1 VLEVEIDEQKEL
13 IQQLMTTDREM
24 KQHIQLLQQVLDKCF
39 SEAVVNAARLREVES
54 QLAEIQPLQSSET
67 PTLQQPTSSKSI
79 QTEQLLSSKSIQTE
93 QSPTLEVEINEQK
106 ELNRQLMTRDR
117 DMKQYIQLL
126 QQELNK
132 RFNEAVVH
140 AARLR
145 EVESQLAE
153 IQPLQSSET
162 PTPQQLVDEPHY
174 KSRYSHFYINTINI
188 VPVGLVFIVV
198 VLAHSFNGTPFLP
211 CMAGL
216 CLTDA
221 LAFLCPVTDI
231 LATVAQICMKFCI
244 MVHVSPG
251 QIFIIFSPLVVPL
264 GLPNPKFWPYVKSG

>member
-1 VLEVEIDEQKEL
+1 MSDQQPAANVKSIQAALEVEIDELKKL
-13 IQQLMTTDREM
+13 NQQLMKERE
-24 KQHIQLLQQVLDKCF
+24 K
-39 SEAVVNAARLREVES
+39 RE
-54 QLAEIQPLQSSET
+54 
-67 PTLQQPTSSKSI
+67 
-79 QTEQLLSSKSIQTE
+79 
-93 QSPTLEVEINEQK
+93 
-106 ELNRQLMTRDR
+106 R

-126 QQELNK
+126 QQELDK

-153 IQPLQSSET
+153 IQPPQPSET

-174 KSRYSHFYINTINI
+174 KSRHSHFYINTINI

-216 CLTDA
+216 CLTDT
-221 LAFLCPVTDI
+221 LAFLCLVTDI

-244 MVHVSPG
+244 MVHISPG
-251 QIFIIFSPLVVPL
+251 QIVIFSPLVVPQ
-264 GLPNPKFWPYVKSG
+264 GSQIRNFGHMSKTVKSQRYVSIRT

>member
-1 VLEVEIDEQKEL
+1 MKTDQSAVLEVEIDKQKKVN
-13 IQQLMTTDREM
+13 QQLMTRDRDM
-24 KQHIQLLQQVLDKCF
+24 KQHIQLLQQELDKCF
-39 SEAVVNAARLREVES
+39 NEAVVNAARLREVES
-54 QLAEIQPLQSSET
+54 QLAEIQPS
-67 PTLQQPTSSKSI
+67 QP
-79 QTEQLLSSKSIQTE
+79 
-93 QSPTLEVEINEQK
+93 
-106 ELNRQLMTRDR
+106 
-117 DMKQYIQLL
+117 
-126 QQELNK
+126 
-132 RFNEAVVH
+132 A
-140 AARLR
+140 
-145 EVESQLAE
+145 
-153 IQPLQSSET
+153 ET
-162 PTPQQLVDEPHY
+162 PTPQQLVDESRY
-174 KSRYSHFYINTINI
+174 KSRHSHFYINTINI

>member
-1 VLEVEIDEQKEL
+1 V
-13 IQQLMTTDREM
+13 
-24 KQHIQLLQQVLDKCF
+24 
-39 SEAVVNAARLREVES
+39 
-54 QLAEIQPLQSSET
+54 
-67 PTLQQPTSSKSI
+67 
-79 QTEQLLSSKSIQTE
+79 
-93 QSPTLEVEINEQK
+93 LEVEINEQK

-126 QQELNK
+126 QQELDK

-198 VLAHSFNGTPFLP
+198 VLAHSFNGRF
-211 CMAGL
+211 
-216 CLTDA
+216 
-221 LAFLCPVTDI
+221 
-231 LATVAQICMKFCI
+231 
-244 MVHVSPG
+244 VSC
-251 QIFIIFSPLVVPL
+251 
-264 GLPNPKFWPYVKSG
+264 

>member
-1 VLEVEIDEQKEL
+1 
-13 IQQLMTTDREM
+13 
-24 KQHIQLLQQVLDKCF
+24 LLQWWRED
-39 SEAVVNAARLREVES
+39 EEVES
-54 QLAEIQPLQSSET
+54 SDSQQPS
-67 PTLQQPTSSKSI
+67 PDQQPTSSKSI
-79 QTEQLLSSKSIQTE
+79 QTEQFLSSTSVQTE
-93 QSPTLEVEINEQK
+93 QSPALEVEINKQK

-126 QQELNK
+126 QQELDK

-153 IQPLQSSET
+153 IQPLLSSET

-198 VLAHSFNGTPFLP
+198 VLAHCFNGRF
-211 CMAGL
+211 
-216 CLTDA
+216 
-221 LAFLCPVTDI
+221 
-231 LATVAQICMKFCI
+231 
-244 MVHVSPG
+244 VSC
-251 QIFIIFSPLVVPL
+251 
-264 GLPNPKFWPYVKSG
+264 